1 MFFMAI
7 RCKGRIWTSTDSG
20 KTGVPNNVPSSLW
33 DPEHIHASPKSGCS
47 GLWNNTTANWWVS
60 GSTDATRFII
70 NQQTNA
76 TWLTS
81 SANRSSQGQSVTF
94 TATIQVNGLRKS
106 EATGDVVF
114 MVDTVPMV
122 TNVLAGGQA
131 A

>member
-1 MFFMAI
+1 
-7 RCKGRIWTSTDSG
+7 
-20 KTGVPNNVPSSLW
+20 VPSSFW
-33 DPEHIHASPKSGCS
+33 DPAHLHASPGSGGS

-76 TWLTS
+76 IWLTS
-81 SANRSSQGQSVTF
+81 SANQSSQGQSVTL

-106 EATGDVVF
+106 DATGNVVF
-114 MVDTVPMV
+114 MGDTVPMV
-122 TNVLAGGQA
+122 TNVLAGGHA